1 MRISDWSSDVCSSDL
16 ACLHVG
22 SFKRVVDDV
31 EQEAVTENFEIFPVA
46 ASAGLLGEI
55 EITPAQCAGYGR
67 GAGQGGAEVDP
78 VGWVGRIGRGTD
90 KRKQRRKPVHRH
102 HRLLAYSARRK
113 LPRVLT
119 DRRYT
124 KHAAEESA

>member
-1 MRISDWSSDVCSSDL
+1 MF
-16 ACLHVG
+16 HVG

-46 ASAGLLGEI
+46 ASAGLLGAI

-78 VGWVGRIGRGTD
+78 VGWVGRIGRGTEQ
-90 KRKQRRKPVHRH
+90 RKQRRSPVHRH
-102 HRLLAYSARRK
+102 NRLLAYWARRNM
-113 LPRVLT
+113 PRVLH
-119 DRRYT
+119 DRR
-124 KHAAEESA
+124 